1 MERKIYLIV
10 VWGVLCSLAS
20 AVASPKSDIYQAYVS
35 NNMTLWKK
43 TIDRMNL
50 QNPKSDELRIEL
62 LNYQYGYIGW
72 CMGKKRHKEAESYI
86 ELGQKSLQIL
96 EKRGT
101 YASMVQ
107 AYKSA
112 FYGFHIGINLL
123 KAPFIG
129 PKSVACAQLA
139 MKEDPQNPY
148 GFIQY
153 ANAQFYMPSVFGG
166 SKKSAL
172 AYYRKAEL
180 LMESDRTKGMGDWN
194 YLSLLAMIAKTY
206 VELKDIDR
214 AKGYYEKILH
224 IEPDFLWVKNELYP
238 SVVGK

>member
-86 ELGQKSLQIL
+86 
-96 EKRGT
+96 
-101 YASMVQ
+101 
-107 AYKSA
+107 
-112 FYGFHIGINLL
+112 
-123 KAPFIG
+123 
-129 PKSVACAQLA
+129 
-139 MKEDPQNPY
+139 
-148 GFIQY
+148 
-153 ANAQFYMPSVFGG
+153 
-166 SKKSAL
+166 
-172 AYYRKAEL
+172 
-180 LMESDRTKGMGDWN
+180 
-194 YLSLLAMIAKTY
+194 
-206 VELKDIDR
+206 
-214 AKGYYEKILH
+214 
-224 IEPDFLWVKNELYP
+224 
-238 SVVGK
+238 